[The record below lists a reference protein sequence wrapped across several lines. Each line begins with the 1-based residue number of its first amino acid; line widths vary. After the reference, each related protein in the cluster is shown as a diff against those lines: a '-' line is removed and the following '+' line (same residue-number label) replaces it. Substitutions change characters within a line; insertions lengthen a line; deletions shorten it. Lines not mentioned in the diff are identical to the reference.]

1 MSQKWLDAAERYR
14 RAEEKQRA
22 QPAKVPPQQETQVR
36 EDRWRLQAVQNAEAA
51 RELEQFMNSS
61 EGEEA
66 KKLLMAAKRH
76 VIFGEEAE
84 GGYADVAFI
93 DGHGLQRSY
102 EPHGTWTVYS
112 KEKLPEPKISPIKPL
127 EAVQAAVWRRRIK
140 PQDVMSWLRGELD
153 KVADAAESHTREER
167 RDQSRNVCGNP
178 IL

>member
-93 DGHGLQRSY
+93 DGHGLQR
-102 EPHGTWTVYS
+102 
-112 KEKLPEPKISPIKPL
+112 
-127 EAVQAAVWRRRIK
+127 
-140 PQDVMSWLRGELD
+140 
-153 KVADAAESHTREER
+153 
-167 RDQSRNVCGNP
+167 
-178 IL
+178 